1 MDLLNM
7 TKAIT
12 RIASI
17 LLIICSWNA
26 VCLAETS
33 SRFLILPVSQSIAE
47 GDTADFN
54 CHATPTRGLIYS
66 WTLNGQLIQNSSR
79 IYQNG
84 SDLHIESVS
93 RESDGGDYVCI
104 ATNVANG
111 ARQASPPARLTVIW
125 IQTANVQLLANYQHE
140 VILKCHV
147 EASSGDGLLEIEWFR
162 NSEKLSSLKN
172 IELQENRLIIRNP
185 TGQDT
190 GLYRCIA
197 SNAAGRVMSRKGYI
211 LKWSSV
217 KDSTNCMPRLK
228 KNYIMPDGMKDVFLC
243 RGKRGDNSPSLANDD
258 KLPLAE
264 DVQITKGPLKRATV
278 KENDVAELFCQYAIA
293 EKYLQAPDGGSSE
306 IILRWRKDGKII
318 RQIEL
323 NNGASAASSSVVQ
336 RSLDANKDP
345 MLREDTRV
353 SIAKD
358 NGSLVFAS
366 VIASDAGQYVC
377 QVVVEGYRPISSEPG
392 ELQVIEQLKFMP
404 QPTSKNLELGS
415 VGKVHCKAQG
425 TPVPQVKWLKD
436 LKDDLPD
443 TLEDINGTL
452 TFKNVTSE
460 HRGNY
465 TCVAINSQGQ
475 INATVSINVVVAPRF
490 LVAPEGPIESM
501 ESGVAIMH
509 CQATGDPKPTIQWDK
524 DLQYLSEN
532 NTDRLRFH
540 FLENGTLEIRNV
552 QPEDEG
558 SYGCTIGNSAG
569 LKREE
574 VRFIV
579 KSAGDVEVEPQEGFL
594 ITRAV
599 LITMSVAFAYII
611 LVVGLMVWCRYR
623 RQARKARLNEGRDN
637 PEAGEG
643 EKNAEHEPCLS
654 ESKSAKIRK
663 TNGNNNPNKAN
674 GNTDPQKSDDTAC
687 SNHSKTSKKSNV
699 YDQLSFPRSGITE
712 MLQVGRGEFGDV
724 FVGKIKSNLI
734 KTSEDKDTDTEKNSN
749 SNSDNGNG
757 SAATT
762 STTVEKR
769 RSKTSMDDIEEI
781 KEEQETC
788 SSDNDTNTNGTTTEE
803 YKLVMVKALNKIK
816 DETACQEFRRQI
828 EMFRTLT
835 HKGVVRLFG
844 LCREKDPH
852 YMVLEYTDWGDLK
865 QFLLATAGKVNTSTN
880 SSSPPPLQTGQV
892 LAVAYQIARGMDAIY
907 RARFIHKDLA
917 TRNCIISSDFIVKV
931 SYPALCKDKY
941 NREYFKHRNT
951 LLPIRWLA
959 PECVQEDEY
968 TTKSDIFAF
977 GVVVWELFT
986 QATKIPHEDLS
997 NEEVIQRSQ
1006 AGKLEWQ
1013 CAEAT
1018 PDSLK
1023 EILSSCWN
1031 VNPKE
1036 RPSFSQLGSA
1046 LSKTIQSL
1054 DK

>member
-1 MDLLNM
+1 MDVNILRLM
-7 TKAIT
+7 AIWLMISSLQT
-12 RIASI
+12 F
-17 LLIICSWNA
+17 CH
-26 VCLAETS
+26 AESS
-33 SRFLILPVSQSIAE
+33 SRFLTLPQSQTIAE
-47 GDTADFN
+47 GDYVDFN
-54 CHATPTRGLIYS
+54 CHATPTKGLIYS
-66 WTLNGQLIQNSSR
+66 WTLNGHLISNTSR
-79 IYQNG
+79 VYQNG
-84 SDLHIESVS
+84 SDLHIDAVS
-93 RESDGGDYVCI
+93 RDSDAGDYVCI
-104 ATNVANG
+104 ATNVASG
-111 ARQASPPARLTVIW
+111 ARQASPPARLSIIW
-125 IQTANVQLLANYQHE
+125 IQTATVQLVSNRPHE

-172 IELQENRLIIRNP
+172 IELQENRLIIHNP
-185 TGQDT
+185 SNLDG

-197 SNAAGRVMSRKGYI
+197 SNAAGRVISRKGYI
-211 LKWSSV
+211 LKWSVPKSEHYE
-217 KDSTNCMPRLK
+217 SSRNCIPRLK
-228 KNYIMPDGMKDVFLC
+228 KNYIMPESMKNMFLC
-243 RGKRGDNSPSLANDD
+243 RGKRGGDED
-258 KLPLAE
+258 KLPPAE
-264 DVQITKGPLKRATV
+264 VKITQGPAKTVVV
-278 KENDVAELFCQYAIA
+278 KENDAAELTCAYTNSQKPPA
-293 EKYLQAPDGGSSE
+293 EVL
-306 IILRWRKDGKII
+306 LRWRKDGKLF
-318 RQIEL
+318 RQIDVAEQT
-323 NNGASAASSSVVQ
+323 NAQ
-336 RSLDANKDP
+336 RLVEPNKDP
-345 MLREDTRV
+345 MLREDARV
-353 SIAKD
+353 SIAKE
-358 NGSLVFAS
+358 NGSLIFTS

-377 QVVVEGYRPISSEPG
+377 QIVVEGYRPTISEPG

-425 TPVPQVKWLKD
+425 TPAPQVKWLKD
-436 LKDDLPD
+436 FNEELPD

-452 TFKNVTSE
+452 TFKNVSAE

-465 TCVAINSQGQ
+465 TCVASNSQGQ
-475 INATVSINVVVAPRF
+475 INATVSINVFVAPRF
-490 LVAPEGPIESM
+490 LVAPEGPIESV
-501 ESGVAIMH
+501 ESGVAVMH

-524 DLQYLSEN
+524 DLEYLSEN
-532 NTDRLRFH
+532 NTDRERFK
-540 FLENGTLEIRNV
+540 FMENGTLEIRNV

-579 KSAGDVEVEPQEGFL
+579 KSADGFALGEGEQEGFL

-611 LVVGLMVWCRYR
+611 LVVGLMIWCRYR
-623 RQARKARLNEGRDN
+623 RQARKARLNEAN

-643 EKNAEHEPCLS
+643 DKMAENEPCLS
-654 ESKSAKIRK
+654 ENKSAKTRK
-663 TNGNNNPNKAN
+663 TNGNNNPKGSTGHDA
-674 GNTDPQKSDDTAC
+674 QKSDDTAC

-699 YDQLSFPRSGITE
+699 YDQLSFPRSGISE

-724 FVGKIKSNLI
+724 FVGKIKTSLI
-734 KTSEDKDTDTEKNSN
+734 KQADDKDTDTEKN

-788 SSDNDTNTNGTTTEE
+788 SSEGDAQGNPNSDE
-803 YKLVMVKALNKIK
+803 YKLVMVKALNKVK
-816 DETACQEFRRQI
+816 DENACSEFRRQI

-835 HKGVVRLFG
+835 HKGVVRLYG

-907 RARFIHKDLA
+907 RSRFIHKDLA

-931 SYPALCKDKY
+931 SYPALSKDKY

-959 PECVQEDEY
+959 PECIQEDEY
-968 TTKSDIFAF
+968 TTKSDIYAF

-986 QATKIPHEDLS
+986 QATKLPFEDLS
-997 NEEVIQRSQ
+997 NEEVIQRSHS
-1006 AGKLEWQ
+1006 GKLEWQ
-1013 CAEAT
+1013 CTDNT
-1018 PDSLK
+1018 PESLK
-1023 EILSSCWN
+1023 EILTSCWN

-1046 LSKTIQSL
+1046 LSKAIQSL

>member
-1 MDLLNM
+1 MDLINTVKDLKLL
-7 TKAIT
+7 TV
-12 RIASI
+12 
-17 LLIICSWNA
+17 LLILASQQVFCSS
-26 VCLAETS
+26 LAETS
-33 SRFLILPVSQSIAE
+33 SRFLILPQSQSIAE

-84 SDLHIESVS
+84 SDLHIEAVS
-93 RESDGGDYVCI
+93 RESDAGDFVCI
-104 ATNVANG
+104 ATNVASG

-162 NSEKLSSLKN
+162 NSEKLSSIKN
-172 IELQENRLIIRNP
+172 IELIENRLVIRNP

-217 KDSTNCMPRLK
+217 KESTNCLPRLK
-228 KNYIMPDGMKDVFLC
+228 KNYVIPDGMKDMFLC
-243 RGKRGDNSPSLANDD
+243 RGKRGGDSAHGAED
-258 KLPLAE
+258 KLPFPV
-264 DVQITKGPLKRATV
+264 DVQITQQPQKRATV
-278 KENDVAELFCQYAIA
+278 KENEATELYCQYSIP
-293 EKYLQAPDGGSSE
+293 EKYLKIADAVNE
-306 IILRWRKDGKII
+306 VLLRWRKDGKII
-318 RQIEL
+318 RQIEA
-323 NNGASAASSSVVQ
+323 NGATSSMSQ

-345 MLREDTRV
+345 MLRGEDTRV

-358 NGSLVFAS
+358 NGSLVFSS
-366 VIASDAGQYVC
+366 VVASDAGQYVC
-377 QVVVEGYRPISSEPG
+377 QVVVEGYRSVTSEPG

-425 TPVPQVKWLKD
+425 TPTPQVKWLKD

-452 TFKNVTSE
+452 TFKNVTAE

-465 TCVAINSQGQ
+465 TCVALNSQGQ

-490 LVAPEGPIESM
+490 LVAPEGPIESS
-501 ESGVAIMH
+501 ESDVALMH

-532 NTDRLRFH
+532 NTDRTRFH
-540 FLENGTLEIRNV
+540 FLENGTLQITNV

-579 KSAGDVEVEPQEGFL
+579 KVNGDGEAEPQEGFL

-611 LVVGLMVWCRYR
+611 LVVGLMIWCRYR

-643 EKNAEHEPCLS
+643 EKNAENEPCLS
-654 ESKSAKIRK
+654 ESKTAKVRK
-663 TNGNNNPNKAN
+663 ANGNNNPKAN
-674 GNTDPQKSDDTAC
+674 GGNDAQKSDDTAC

-712 MLQVGRGEFGDV
+712 LLQVGRGEFGDV
-724 FVGKIKSNLI
+724 FVGKIKTSLI
-734 KTSEDKDTDTEKNSN
+734 KTSVDDKDTDTEKN

-788 SSDNDTNTNGTTTEE
+788 SSDNEPNANGNSDE

-880 SSSPPPLQTGQV
+880 SSSPPPLLTGQV

-941 NREYFKHRNT
+941 SREYFKHRNT

-959 PECVQEDEY
+959 PECIQEDEY
-968 TTKSDIFAF
+968 TTKSDIYAF

-986 QATKIPHEDLS
+986 QATKMPFEELS

-1006 AGKLEWQ
+1006 AQKLEWQ
-1013 CAEAT
+1013 CAEGT
-1018 PDSLK
+1018 PECLK
-1023 EILSSCWN
+1023 EILTSCWN
-1031 VNPKE
+1031 HNPKE

-1046 LSKTIQSL
+1046 LSKAIQSL